1 MHKGPGFLR
10 VALDTGHI
18 LGRGCPQLP
27 RLKAAVRIVAIAA
40 LHHAFIDAMMKGAI
54 ELLFGFQM
62 AAVAKLWLLLLH
74 KPLAFLGMVR
84 RMAVDA
90 SNIVLQMRRT
100 SEITVFFSIG
110 MTVKARLA
118 GRLRRNGLKS
128 EYLRLVPTA
137 FDMFLAGT
145 MTGFAALPLR
155 PALVLECGNE
165 VRRSLKV
172 LEDVFVTSFASFGAH
187 VERWV
192 CLASVFSL
200 WRIWFRFAFLRPCDR
215 RRAENHC
222 CTARDYQKQR
232 QWL

>member
-10 VALDTGHI
+10 VALDAGHI

-27 RLKAAVRIVAIAA
+27 RLEPSVRIVAIVA
-40 LHHAFIDAMMKGAI
+40 LHYSFIDAMMKGTI

-62 AAVAKLWLLLLH
+62 ATVAELRLLLLH
-74 KPLAFLGMVR
+74 QELAFFGVVR
-84 RMAVDA
+84 GMAVDA
-90 SNIVLQMRRT
+90 AHIVLQVRGSRK
-100 SEITVFFSIG
+100 ITMFFSVR
-110 MTVKARLA
+110 MAVQATLA
-118 GRLRRNGLKS
+118 GRLRRNGFKS
-128 EYLRLVPTA
+128 DYLRLVPTA

-145 MTGFAALPLR
+145 MTGLAALPLR
-155 PALVLECGNE
+155 PALVLQCGNE
-165 VRRSLKV
+165 VRRTLKV
-172 LEDVFVTSFASFGAH
+172 LKDVFVTSFASLGAH

-200 WRIWFRFAFLRPCDR
+200 WRIWFRFAFLRPCDL

-222 CTARDYQKQR
+222 CTAHDYQKQR